1 MNPRNP
7 RNIPKNSLLSD
18 EPDEPET
25 IVTASHCWQNDSPQ
39 AAFDGIE
46 PENSNDHSIPRLTW
60 WDHKGTD
67 EWVTLSFEKPQ
78 KISQLSVYWFDDA
91 PRGGG
96 CRLPESWSLS
106 YKNGGDWVPVK
117 STFEV
122 KKDAYCTATFDEI
135 TASEIRVNVKLQQN
149 FSGGIL
155 EVKIP

>member
-1 MNPRNP
+1 M
-7 RNIPKNSLLSD
+7 LSD

-122 KKDAYCTATFDEI
+122 KKDAYSTATFDEI
-135 TASEIRVNVKLQQN
+135 TVSEIRVHVKLQQN